1 MKSWLCQSLDGED
14 GLAFVEQESPL
25 CGPDQVLIR
34 NHNVALNFPD
44 ALITRGLYQ
53 IKPDPPFVPGSEMAG
68 EVIAIGDQVRDV
80 DVGQRVL
87 ALTGFGAFSEEVL
100 VSPPMQQVLPIP
112 DGMPYAEAAAF
123 NMVFGTGLVALKQ
136 RGNLQPG
143 ETLLVLG
150 ASGGCGSA
158 AVQIGK
164 AMGARVIAAASSDEK
179 CAIAKAQGADEVIN
193 YRDQDLRDQVKA
205 MTAGHGAD
213 VVFDPVAAD
222 LFRPA
227 VRSVAWNGRYLV
239 IGFAGGDIPA
249 LEINYTLIK
258 SISLIGVAYGMSAIK
273 DPAMNAD
280 NFKQLFDWYQQG
292 LIKPSIGKRYPKSDI
307 QAALAELYAG
317 QAVGKTVIDFN

>member
-14 GLAFVEQESPL
+14 GLEFVSQESPI

-34 NHNVALNFPD
+34 NHSAALNFPD

-53 IKPDPPFVPGSEMAG
+53 IKPDLPFVPGSEMAG
-68 EVIAIGDQVRDV
+68 EVMAVGDNVTDV
-80 DVGQRVL
+80 HAGQRVL
-87 ALTGFGAFSEEVL
+87 ALTGFGAFAEEVL
-100 VSPPMQQVLPIP
+100 VSPPMQHVLPIP
-112 DGMPYAEAAAF
+112 DSMTYPEAAAF
-123 NMVFGTGLVALKQ
+123 DMIFGTGLIALKQ

-158 AVQIGK
+158 AVQLGK
-164 AMGARVIAAASSDEK
+164 AMGARVIGAASSDEK
-179 CAIAKAQGADEVIN
+179 CAMVKALGADDVIN

-205 MTAGHGAD
+205 LTGGHGAD

-273 DPAMNAD
+273 DPEMNAE
-280 NFKQLFDWYQQG
+280 NFKQLFSWYQQG
-292 LIKPSIGKRYPKSDI
+292 LIKPSIGKQYSKNDI

-317 QAVGKTVIDFN
+317 QAIGKTVIDFS